1 MRFLR
6 TVLAGLC
13 VLVCWSHSTAQNNI
27 WNFGI
32 DMHTYYRGAHK
43 RSVAPITPLVFR
55 LTYARQLNS
64 QKTNLF
70 VSVGH
75 SIPYNATNFMRD
87 DKYVDLYEV
96 LAFTG
101 TVGMES
107 TLLNSRVFYIGFY
120 GGLTGRIGSIRRAD
134 IYLLLMPPPE
144 YDEGILD
151 NHRLD
156 GVGISLGMRLAWK
169 PFGSQKIAIALSY
182 GLTKYLLGIGAY
194 HYSFNEHV
202 TLLSLSIY
210 PSRE

>member
-1 MRFLR
+1 MRFQGAI
-6 TVLAGLC
+6 VAGLC
-13 VLVCWSHSTAQNNI
+13 VLVCWSQATAQNNI

-43 RSVAPITPLVFR
+43 RSVAPITPLVIR

-64 QKTNLF
+64 QNTNLF
-70 VSVGH
+70 VSVAH
-75 SIPYNATNFMRD
+75 SIPFNATNFME
-87 DKYVDLYEV
+87 DKYVYLYEV

-101 TVGMES
+101 TIGLES
-107 TLLNSRVFYIGFY
+107 TLLNSRMFYIGFY

-134 IYLLLMPPPE
+134 IFLFLPPPPE

-151 NHRLD
+151 NYRLD
-156 GVGISLGMRLAWK
+156 GTGISLGIRLAWK
-169 PFGSQKIAIALSY
+169 PFGSQKIALALSY

-194 HYSFNEHV
+194 HYSFNERV